1 MFGKSQ
7 KTVMEILAGA
17 PHQPLSRY
25 VEWLITVVVLV
36 NCSAVILMRARSVRP
51 RASGETAPPLRE
63 NR

>member
-1 MFGKSQ
+1 MLGKLQ

-36 NCSAVILMRARSVRP
+36 NC
-51 RASGETAPPLRE
+51 
-63 NR
+63 